1 MHGYQFTQFLDK
13 GVNVTL
19 ESTKEKWE
27 RERGRYIARKTC
39 KKRKRERNY
48 SKWPPKSQ
56 LFNSGA
62 LNN

>member
-27 RERGRYIARKTC
+27 RERGRYIARKTYV
-39 KKRKRERNY
+39 KRERERETTQ
-48 SKWPPKSQ
+48 SGPPKASS
-56 LFNSGA
+56 LIVVH
-62 LNN
+62 